1 MVHLW
6 NNIDS
11 HGLTEQRLD
20 FWEGATSEKRPGDEV
35 REGGN
40 DQGPH

>member
-1 MVHLW
+1 MVYAKLNKGKKSMVYLW

-11 HGLTEQRLD
+11 HGPPSRRLD
-20 FWEGATSEKRPGDEV
+20 FW
-35 REGGN
+35 EGGN

>member
-20 FWEGATSEKRPGDEV
+20 FWEG
-35 REGGN
+35 GN